1 MGGQSAH
8 TADAAP
14 LPYADMTPLGYGR
27 SSGQALGQEA
37 GKMLLGEA
45 RRPRVCLPTYLPGP
59 ATIMDHTAVERKLS

>member
-37 GKMLLGEA
+37 GKRQDVQGSACQLTCLGL
-45 RRPRVCLPTYLPGP
+45 PR
-59 ATIMDHTAVERKLS
+59 